1 MQHCATLADTTA
13 PPRRPQADKDEA
25 VFCKPH
31 IGKQLLRRRLKVCLK
46 PNFPRGMDDKPALLR
61 PEAENFNSCSK
72 WKAGGQPHRLP
83 LDIVN
88 HRRAK
93 SLPGHDILP
102 PKRMHYVD
110 ADVGPASSKEQAT
123 HAKSFGEMG
132 RKRSDSTDKEYAPNV
147 SRFSLQFPFSPLVT
161 KTRNYAK
168 LDGGARVQRLQQ
180 AGYLAQKRL
189 RSNSGGMVPK
199 LRRVHQLKME
209 AFVKANTVAGGC
221 TTAAGRSGR
230 SADDALTQTATA
242 TGTLAS
248 SPGR

>member
-1 MQHCATLADTTA
+1 
-13 PPRRPQADKDEA
+13 
-25 VFCKPH
+25 
-31 IGKQLLRRRLKVCLK
+31 
-46 PNFPRGMDDKPALLR
+46 MDDKPALLR

-102 PKRMHYVD
+102 PKRMHYGD
-110 ADVGPASSKEQAT
+110 ADVGPASSKEHEST
-123 HAKSFGEMG
+123 HAKSFGHPEMR
-132 RKRSDSTDKEYAPNV
+132 RKRSDSTDEEYAPNV
-147 SRFSLQFPFSPLVT
+147 SRFRLQFPFSPLVT

-168 LDGGARVQRLQQ
+168 LDSSARVQRLQR

-230 SADDALTQTATA
+230 SADNALTQTATA